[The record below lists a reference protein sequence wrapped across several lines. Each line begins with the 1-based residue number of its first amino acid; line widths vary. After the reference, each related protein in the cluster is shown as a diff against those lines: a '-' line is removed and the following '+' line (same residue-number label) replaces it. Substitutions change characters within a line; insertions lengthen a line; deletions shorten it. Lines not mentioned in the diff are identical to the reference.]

1 MAPRW
6 IDEAAGRG
14 STARRPMDRLEE
26 TSREGNVRRPTAY
39 APYTSWGPILGRS
52 SNSITSALGLA
63 ESAAG
68 PGAGLFVPCPGA
80 QASSIDLV
88 CIGRIGKLRFPGRS
102 VNPPLARAPC
112 RRRRH
117 CSLSK
122 KRAQGWDH
130 EDEEQEDQQGTR
142 EQDAAGSAMA
152 ISWELGACMVRA
164 CLGTQRY

>member
-1 MAPRW
+1 
-6 IDEAAGRG
+6 
-14 STARRPMDRLEE
+14 MDRLEE

-117 CSLSK
+117 CSRVRRGL
-122 KRAQGWDH
+122 RAGTMRMRSRRISRAHVSRMRPAPQWRSAGNWEHAWLGPVWAHKDT
-130 EDEEQEDQQGTR
+130 DEIQIIQTFF
-142 EQDAAGSAMA
+142 
-152 ISWELGACMVRA
+152 
-164 CLGTQRY
+164 